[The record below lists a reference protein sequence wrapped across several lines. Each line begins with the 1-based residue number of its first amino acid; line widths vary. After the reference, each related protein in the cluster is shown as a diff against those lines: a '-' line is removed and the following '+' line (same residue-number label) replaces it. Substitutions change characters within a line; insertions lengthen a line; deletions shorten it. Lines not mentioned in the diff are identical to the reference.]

1 MTGLARERNGVDT
14 KRLQSFVKIV
24 DTGSLTR
31 AADILNIAQP
41 ALSQQLAALETQ
53 FKQRLL
59 VRSKQGVTPTDAGR
73 ALYRHAQL
81 ILRQIDQAQSD
92 VSRSATVLSG
102 NVSVGLAPY
111 STASTIAL
119 ALLKAVRAAHPD
131 IVLYINENFGSIL
144 SEHIMNGRLDMAVI
158 YGAGPMRGVSFEP
171 LHTEELFLIAPPS
184 VALPAG
190 DADIAVTAI
199 AEIDLL
205 LPSSIHILRKA
216 VMTAFARA
224 KITPRV
230 IAEIESVAT
239 LGDAIAGGVAATILP
254 WSMVTRFKDADRL
267 VVRRVTRP
275 VIEVPISM
283 CISDQLPM
291 SDSALAVHGILLD
304 LVRNIGTG
312 TAWQGIK
319 PTGRTAAKG
328 T

>member
-1 MTGLARERNGVDT
+1 MDT
-14 KRLQSFVKIV
+14 KRLQSFLKIV

-41 ALSQQLAALETQ
+41 ALSQQIAALEAQ

-59 VRSKQGVTPTDAGR
+59 VRSKQGVTPTEAGR
-73 ALYRHAQL
+73 ALYRHAQH
-81 ILRQIDQAQSD
+81 ILRQIDQAQAD

-111 STASTIAL
+111 STVSTIAL

-131 IVLYINENFGSIL
+131 IVLYINENFGSVL

-158 YGAGPMRGVSFEP
+158 YGAGPMRGVRFEP

-184 VALPAG
+184 ISLPPGEGDVAVASL
-190 DADIAVTAI
+190 ADV
-199 AEIDLL
+199 DLL
-205 LPSSIHILRKA
+205 LPSGIHILRKA

-224 KITPRV
+224 KIAPRV

-239 LGDAIAGGVAATILP
+239 LGEAIADDAGATILP
-254 WSMVTRFKDADRL
+254 WSMVTRLKDADRL
-267 VVRRVTRP
+267 VVRRLTRP
-275 VIEVPISM
+275 VIEAPISM

-291 SDSALAVHGILLD
+291 SDPALAVHTILLD

-312 TAWQGIK
+312 TAWRGIK
-319 PTGRTAAKG
+319 AVGRAGPKRA
-328 T
+328 